1 MLRNTKIRYGKLF
14 KLPRKIAKHFL
25 SAIYPIVVKI
35 YPLPKVLSIEETI
48 IKIINDKL
56 SIARFGDGE
65 FLYIIDR
72 LNLPFQKY
80 DEELAERLK
89 EILKSNNSKI
99 LVGLPIGYYSLKN
112 LQKESY
118 LTWRSQLVWI
128 YPRLR
133 KYLDLNKI
141 YANASM
147 SRLYMDYQDKTISN
161 HYFNL
166 IKKIWN
172 GREILIIEG
181 EKSRLGV
188 GNDLF
193 SNAKKIER
201 ILAPVHNAYEKY
213 HELLNESVKY
223 SKNKLILIALGPTAK
238 LLAFELSNRGYQA
251 LDIGNIDIEYEWYI
265 RGAKEKIKIPGK
277 YTSEA
282 IGGRDVED
290 IEDYSYQKQIIKK
303 II

>member
-1 MLRNTKIRYGKLF
+1 MLRNKKIRYGKLF
-14 KLPRKIAKHFL
+14 KLPRKIVKYFL
-25 SAIYPIVVKI
+25 SAIYPLVIKI
-35 YPLPKVLSIEETI
+35 YPLPRVLSIEETI
-48 IKIINDKL
+48 IKILNENL

-80 DEELAERLK
+80 NEELAERLK

-118 LTWRSQLVWI
+118 LTWRSQITWI

-133 KYLDLNKI
+133 KYLDFNKI

-147 SRLYMDYQDKTISN
+147 SRLYMDYKDKSISK
-161 HYFNL
+161 HYFQL
-166 IKKIWN
+166 VKKIWDK
-172 GREILIIEG
+172 REILIIEG

-188 GNDLF
+188 RNDLF
-193 SNAKKIER
+193 KNSEKIER
-201 ILAPVHNAYEKY
+201 IIAPAHNAYDKFDEIF
-213 HELLNESVKY
+213 EVV
-223 SKNKLILIALGPTAK
+223 SKQPSHKLFLIALGPTAK
-238 LLAFELSNRGYQA
+238 PLAYELSKLGYQA
-251 LDIGNIDIEYEWYI
+251 IDIGNIDIEYEWYL
-265 RGAKEKIKIPGK
+265 RGAKEKIKINGK

-282 IGGRDVED
+282 DGGRIVDD
-290 IEDYSYQKQIIKK
+290 IHDIKYENQIISK
-303 II
+303 IL